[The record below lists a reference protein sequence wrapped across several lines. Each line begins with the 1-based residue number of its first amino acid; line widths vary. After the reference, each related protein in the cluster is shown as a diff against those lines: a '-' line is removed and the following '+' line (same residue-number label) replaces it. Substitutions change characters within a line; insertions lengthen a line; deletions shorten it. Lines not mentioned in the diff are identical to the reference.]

1 MLPAT
6 KRSFPSSWKEVLEM
20 EDVEAPRTMLVEDP
34 NAPRYMRED
43 VESILNQNGASVA
56 FEAPRTRLVV
66 FVLGRTKSFVDEY
79 DQSSDPVVGQFVPEE
94 RQTEEP
100 PPASRQG
107 EAEPEANRQGVG

>member
-79 DQSSDPVVGQFVPEE
+79 DQSSDPVLRRRP
-94 RQTEEP
+94 
-100 PPASRQG
+100 SRRHRRSPTSSSRSQG
-107 EAEPEANRQGVG
+107 LLYCSRSA